1 MKPTEGT
8 MLTVARVAS
17 EEAAASGIADA
28 VELWQLVCTAAQ
40 RALDN
45 TPEQLPVL
53 KKAGVVD
60 AGGQG
65 LVYIFEGMLSVLKT
79 TISSPL
85 TKRRRRAPS
94 SPPAA
99 QARAF
104 TPTI

>member
-17 EEAAASGIADA
+17 EDAGASGIAD
-28 VELWQLVCTAAQ
+28 VNELWDLVLAAAQ
-40 RALDN
+40 RALEH

-65 LVYIFEGMLSVLKT
+65 LVVIFEGM
-79 TISSPL
+79 
-85 TKRRRRAPS
+85 
-94 SPPAA
+94 
-99 QARAF
+99 QARCV
-104 TPTI
+104 